1 MKIEKST
8 ENTWKFWCPGC
19 DSAHVVSDAWQVDV
33 ETATI
38 TPSVLVHGHRKLVD
52 YSLIGDAL
60 LAPANITTTPRC
72 HSFVTNGHIQYL
84 ADSTHALANQTVDL
98 ADWPL

>member
-33 ETATI
+33 ETTTI
-38 TPSVLVHGHRKLVD
+38 TPSVLVHGHRKLID
-52 YSLIGDAL
+52 DSLIGDAL
-60 LAPANITTTPRC
+60 LAPTNITETPRC
-72 HSFVTNGHIQYL
+72 HSFVTNGRIQYL
-84 ADSTHALANQTVDL
+84 ADSTHARAGQTVDL
-98 ADWPL
+98 TDWPL